1 MLNNLLNTIESLE
14 ERDLSVPFT
23 SNDINESGMII
34 IKSYELLGSVGLNI
48 SGLFYPVLEDLNINV
63 PMLVVDGDFEE
74 LSTITKQFII
84 AHELGHCKYHLNK
97 AEIEKARE
105 INHEFEADSYAVEF
119 IGKEN
124 VILALK
130 EIKEMMD
137 WAPEECL
144 AEIDNRINNL

>member
-74 LSTITKQFII
+74 LSTLAKQFII
-84 AHELGHCKYHLNK
+84 AHELGHSCRPCSLQGRTYYEAH
-97 AEIEKARE
+97 RE
-105 INHEFEADSYAVEF
+105 LCHR
-119 IGKEN
+119 GKQ
-124 VILALK
+124 
-130 EIKEMMD
+130 
-137 WAPEECL
+137 
-144 AEIDNRINNL
+144 